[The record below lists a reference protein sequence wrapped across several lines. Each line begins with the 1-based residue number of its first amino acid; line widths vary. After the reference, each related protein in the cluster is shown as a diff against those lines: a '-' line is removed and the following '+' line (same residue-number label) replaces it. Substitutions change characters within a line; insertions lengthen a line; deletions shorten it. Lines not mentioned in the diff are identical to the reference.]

1 MDATEDLALSPL
13 SKSPDD
19 EIEEEQCLGCINQ
32 FGNCWC
38 YATCQECDDLAC
50 QPGLGSFFL
59 PCSVSQSPVN
69 LQENCIVWELSPRV
83 PSCIQVLELDTVA
96 PETVAPET
104 VAPDEVPLQDVS
116 NLFDIDERPIH
127 ITVLKEHLEM
137 CGLPV
142 PKWVLVAC
150 AN

>member
-1 MDATEDLALSPL
+1 MATEDLALSPL

-19 EIEEEQCLGCINQ
+19 EIEEEQCPGCFEP
-32 FGNCWC
+32 FGNCRC
-38 YATCQECDDLAC
+38 HNVCQAE
-50 QPGLGSFFL
+50 Q
-59 PCSVSQSPVN
+59 
-69 LQENCIVWELSPRV
+69 LQTAVTCIVWELSPRV

-96 PETVAPET
+96 PETM
-104 VAPDEVPLQDVS
+104 APDEVPLQDVS

-142 PKWVLVAC
+142 PEWVLDAC